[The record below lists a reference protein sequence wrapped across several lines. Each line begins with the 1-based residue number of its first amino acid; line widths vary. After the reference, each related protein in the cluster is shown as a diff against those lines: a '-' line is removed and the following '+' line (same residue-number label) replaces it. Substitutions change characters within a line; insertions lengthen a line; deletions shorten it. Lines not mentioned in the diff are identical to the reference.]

1 MKSDTSRALQGAA
14 EKGEE
19 VDDIRCAAFKAPNK
33 DIDDAVTTIVKVVT
47 EEDVTTPS
55 EENLLSKVP
64 VGDENHPE
72 YPA

>member
-55 EENLLSKVP
+55 
-64 VGDENHPE
+64 
-72 YPA
+72 